1 MFVKSPMIKH
11 KISLS
16 QKALIAIFVILFP
29 ILITFFLSY
38 HNNKVYLKQR
48 ILDTMA
54 VIAEAYEGQVY
65 QFLEMSKRRAH
76 DFTSD
81 GLIKSQLLKIIH
93 GSKTAANSLHD
104 HLVKN
109 KLVLDKTINTINIL
123 SLEGKVVASTNTAE
137 VGRDFSRE
145 TYFIKDQNTIHIG
158 ESHRGHKG
166 LPEIVITAPV
176 LSRYTGKPMG
186 YIANYIFIEELNKLL
201 LGEYVKDLGAIS
213 WGKGK
218 GAWKTLEIY
227 LVNRNKLMITQ
238 SIFVK
243 DAVLNQ
249 RVDTLP
255 VELGLTAN
263 KEMMGFYKDYRN
275 VDVVGASMYIA
286 PMRWMLLVE
295 IDKDEVLAPIKHILI
310 SALVTATIVVGMV
323 VLLFIGFLKGM
334 VIPLRKISHAT
345 RSIARG
351 DFNVVIPVQ
360 SHDEI
365 GILCESFNDMAHQIK
380 TRTTALEKS
389 EGRLIEAQ
397 KIAHIGNWEWDI
409 AENKIYWSDEIYRIF
424 CLAPQ
429 EFGATYEAFLDC
441 VHPHDKN
448 FVIRSVHNALFEK
461 IPYDIEHRIVLKDE
475 TIRIVHEKA
484 AVIFDDAGKAV
495 RMIGTVQDIT
505 EHKRA
510 EEEAHLLQTIIMSI
524 TEAKDFQSALGIVLR
539 KVCETTGWTYGEAWI
554 PSPHGNYLEFGM
566 AWYGVREC
574 AKEFRKKSKT
584 FIFPPGIGLPGRV
597 WVSKKPEW
605 RKDATVNGD
614 FPRASIAKE
623 TGFKSAMGIP
633 VIANDTV
640 IAVLAFFVREKR
652 NEDERLIKLVS
663 VVASQLGTV
672 IQRKRAE
679 AALRES
685 EERLQS
691 ILDNATAVIYVKDLR
706 GKFSFIN
713 KQFERLFH
721 VDRDTI
727 KGKTDHDLW
736 PKDMAE
742 AFRANDLKVIR
753 EKTPLQFDEV
763 VPHDDGLHTYIS
775 IKFPLFD
782 ITGSMYA
789 LCGISTDITERK
801 RFETQIIHMAN
812 RDPLTDLF
820 NRRRFRE
827 ELERWLAHAR
837 RYKTQGA
844 LLFLD
849 VDNFKYI
856 NDSLGH
862 HEGDKFIIALAHVL
876 KERLRETDILARLGG
891 DEFAIILPQTDRSQA
906 IGIANQIRELIQ
918 CQTSGVEKHHVTIT
932 ASIGI
937 ALFPHDS
944 DTAETLLT
952 CADLAMYRAKEEG
965 RNRVCIYTTDQK
977 TQVELRLIWE
987 NRIHEALRQNRFA
1000 LYIQPIVDL
1009 HRDCIVGHEVLLR
1022 MVDEK
1027 GELIPPSQFLGI
1039 AERFGL
1045 IHEIDRWVVC
1055 KSIRLVEKLQQNGKP
1070 ACIEVNLS
1078 ARSFADAELLPLI
1091 KRELALANVD
1101 PVNLIFEITETSCIE
1116 NIATA
1121 QKFINSLKDM
1131 GCHFALD
1138 DFGIGFSSFNY
1149 LKHLPV
1155 DYLKIDGSF
1164 IHNLSRDPLDQH
1176 IVRAMVGV
1184 ARGLGKKTVAE
1195 FVEDGETVNLLREF
1209 GVNYAQGYHI
1219 GKPYVISGL

>member
-1 MFVKSPMIKH
+1 MNTSMIKR
-11 KISLS
+11 KRSLS
-16 QKALIAIFVILFP
+16 RKAFIAIFVILLP
-29 ILITFFLSY
+29 ILTTFFLSY
-38 HNNKVYLKQR
+38 HNNKMYLKQR
-48 ILDTMA
+48 IIDTLT
-54 VIAEAYEGQVY
+54 VIAGAYEGQVY

-81 GLIKSQLLKIIH
+81 GLIKSQLSKIIH
-93 GSKTAANSLHD
+93 GNKTATNVLNG
-104 HLVKN
+104 HLMKN
-109 KLVLDKTINTINIL
+109 KLILDKTINTINIL
-123 SLEGKVVASTNTAE
+123 SLEGRVVASTNTAE
-137 VGRDFSRE
+137 IGRDLSHE
-145 TYFIKDQNTIHIG
+145 AYFVKGQNTMNVG
-158 ESHRGHKG
+158 EVYRGHKG
-166 LPEIVITAPV
+166 LPEIVIIAPI
-176 LSRYTGKPMG
+176 LSRRTGKPMG
-186 YIANYIFIEELNKLL
+186 YVANYIFIVELNKLL
-201 LGEYVKDLGAIS
+201 LGEYVRDLGAIS

-218 GAWKTLEIY
+218 GAWETLEIY

-238 SIFVK
+238 SIFIK
-243 DAVLNQ
+243 DAVLKQ
-249 RVDTLP
+249 KVDTLP
-255 VELGLTAN
+255 VELGLTAS
-263 KEMMGFYKDYRN
+263 KEMTGFYKDYRGI
-275 VDVVGASMYIA
+275 DVVGASMYVA
-286 PMRWMLLVE
+286 PMRWVLLVE
-295 IDKDEVLAPIKHILI
+295 IDKDEVLAPVKHILI
-310 SALVTATIVVGMV
+310 SALVTAAIVIVMV
-323 VLLFIGFLKGM
+323 VLLFIGLLKGM
-334 VIPLRKISHAT
+334 VIPLQKISRAT
-345 RSIARG
+345 KAIAGG
-351 DFNVVIPVQ
+351 DFDVVIPVK

-365 GILCESFNDMAHQIK
+365 GTLCESFNDMAHQIK
-380 TRTTALEKS
+380 TRTAALEKS
-389 EGRLIEAQ
+389 ESRLIEAQ
-397 KIAHIGNWEWDI
+397 RIAHIGNWEWDI
-409 AENKIYWSDEIYRIF
+409 VKNELYWSDEIYHIF
-424 CLAPQ
+424 GLTPR
-429 EFGATYEAFLDC
+429 EFDATYEAFLHR
-441 VHPHDKN
+441 VHPQDRR
-448 FVIRSVHNALFEK
+448 FVVRSVRDALLEK
-461 IPYDIEHRIVLKDE
+461 KFYDIEHRILLKDG
-475 TIRIVHEKA
+475 TVRVVHEKA
-484 AVIFDDAGKAV
+484 VVTFDDTGKGI
-495 RMIGTVQDIT
+495 RMVGTAQDIT
-505 EHKRA
+505 ERKRA

-566 AWYGVREC
+566 AWYGIRNC

-584 FIFPPGIGLPGRV
+584 FVFPPGIGLPGRV

-614 FPRASIAKE
+614 FPRALIAKE

-633 VIANDTV
+633 VIANDKV
-640 IAVLAFFVREKR
+640 IAVLGFFVREKR

-663 VVASQLGTV
+663 VVANQLGTV

-691 ILDNATAVIYVKDLR
+691 ILDNATAVIYVKDLQ
-706 GKFSFIN
+706 GKYSFIN
-713 KQFERLFH
+713 KQFEKLFH
-721 VDRDTI
+721 ISRDNV
-727 KGKTDHDLW
+727 KGKTDYDLW
-736 PKDMAE
+736 PKEMAE
-742 AFRANDLKVIR
+742 AFRANDSKVVR
-753 EKTPLQFDEV
+753 KKAPLQFDEV
-763 VPHDDGLHTYIS
+763 VPHDDGFHTYIS

-789 LCGISTDITERK
+789 ICGISTDITERK
-801 RFETQIIHMAN
+801 HFETQIIHMAN

-827 ELERWLAHAR
+827 ELERWLAHAQ
-837 RYKTQGA
+837 RYKIQGA

-849 VDNFKYI
+849 IDNFKYI

-862 HEGDKFIIALAHVL
+862 HEGDKFIIALANVL

-918 CQTSGVEKHHVTIT
+918 RQTSGAEKHHVTIT

-937 ALFPHDS
+937 ALFPNDG

-987 NRIHEALRQNRFA
+987 SRIHEALRQNRFA
-1000 LYIQPIVDL
+1000 LYLQPIIDL
-1009 HRDCIVGHEVLLR
+1009 HQNCIVGHEVLLR
-1022 MVDEK
+1022 MLDEK
-1027 GELIPPSQFLGI
+1027 GKLILPSQFLGI

-1055 KSIRLVEKLQQNGKP
+1055 RSIRLVEKLEQNGKP
-1070 ACIEVNLS
+1070 TCLEVNLS
-1078 ARSFADAELLPLI
+1078 GRSFMDTELLPLI
-1091 KRELALANVD
+1091 KKELTAANVD

-1121 QKFINSLKDM
+1121 QKFIISLKNL
-1131 GCHFALD
+1131 GCRFALD

-1164 IHNLSRDPLDQH
+1164 IHNLSHDPLDQH

-1195 FVEDGETVNLLREF
+1195 FVEDEETVNLLREF

-1219 GKPYVISGL
+1219 GKPHIMSEL